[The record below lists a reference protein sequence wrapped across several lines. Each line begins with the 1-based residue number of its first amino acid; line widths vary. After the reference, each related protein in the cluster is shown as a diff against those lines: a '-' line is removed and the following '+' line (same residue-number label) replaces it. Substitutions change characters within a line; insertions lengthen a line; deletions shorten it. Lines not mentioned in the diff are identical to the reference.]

1 MAGGMIIPTIVPS
14 SIFGANAP
22 SNKINVAQIG
32 FGRIAMGHDLAETLP
47 IDLARVIAVATLI
60 QTGRPK
66 ASSLSRIF
74 MPKERKRFGR
84 RCENVWRLPRNAA
97 QQGD

>member
-1 MAGGMIIPTIVPS
+1 MERRNFLKSSSAAMAGGMIIPTIVPS

-47 IDLARVIAVATLI
+47 IDLARVIAVADLDSNRAAKGKQFI
-60 QTGRPK
+60 EDFYAKRAEALRP
-66 ASSLSRIF
+66 S
-74 MPKERKRFGR
+74 M
-84 RCENVWRLPRNAA
+84 
-97 QQGD
+97 